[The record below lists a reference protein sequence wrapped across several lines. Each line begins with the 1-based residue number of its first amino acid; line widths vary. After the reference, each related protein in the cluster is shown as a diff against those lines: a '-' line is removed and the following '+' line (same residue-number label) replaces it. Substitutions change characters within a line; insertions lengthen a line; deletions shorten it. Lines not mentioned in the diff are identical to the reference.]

1 MKGDC
6 LRPDSITRNIR
17 KQIKQRQKRK
27 KEYYDRRTTIEEME
41 YQEGQKRTN

>member
-6 LRPDSITRNIR
+6 LRADLITKNIR

-27 KEYYDRRTTIEEME
+27 KECYDRRTTIEEME
-41 YQEGQKRTN
+41 YQEGQKTY